1 MLRQLNNST
10 RQFINLKHVTTACIQ
25 GRIRYNI
32 MYTRE
37 NTLKHYVYKGEY
49 VKTLCIQGRIRKNT
63 MYTLENTLKHYV
75 YTGEYVK
82 TLCIHGRIR

>member
-10 RQFINLKHVTTACIQ
+10 RQFINLKHVTTACIH

-37 NTLKHYVYKGEY
+37 NTLKH
-49 VKTLCIQGRIRKNT
+49 
-63 MYTLENTLKHYV
+63 HA

-82 TLCIHGRIR
+82 TACIHGSIR